1 MDSSSSPLLR
11 IRKLTKKYPIKKSFF
26 KKEFFYAVSD
36 VSFDIYRGEIVGLVG
51 ESGSGKSTIG
61 RLILGLIKPDS
72 GQIVFENQDISEKF
86 PKNLRKEISIVFQD
100 PRTSLNPRFKIF
112 DILAEPLI
120 VNGYSKDV
128 IREKVL
134 ETLKLVELDES
145 FIDRYPHE
153 LSGGQR
159 QRVAIGRSIV
169 LNPKLIIADEPT
181 SALDVS
187 IQLQIVNLIKNLNR
201 EKGVTFIF
209 ISHDINVVANLSNR
223 IIVLYKGKV
232 MEYGETDCVI
242 NNPQHPYTKILLD
255 SLPPESP
262 RHRKIFPDIPE
273 EDFSG
278 PNFEG
283 CEFYFRCPVKTDVC
297 KTKPQMKK
305 TQSGEVYC
313 HLV

>member
-1 MDSSSSPLLR
+1 MDSSSPLLR
-11 IRKLTKKYPIKKSFF
+11 VKNLTKKYPIKKSFF

-36 VSFDIYRGEIVGLVG
+36 VSFDIYRGEVVGLVG

-72 GQIVFENQDISEKF
+72 GEIIFENQDIPEKF
-86 PKNLRKEISIVFQD
+86 PKNLRREISIIFQD

-120 VNGYSKDV
+120 VNGYTKKDV

-134 ETLKLVELDES
+134 ETLSLVELDKS

-159 QRVAIGRSIV
+159 QRVAIGRAIV
-169 LNPKLIIADEPT
+169 LNPKLIVADEPT

-187 IQLQIVNLIKNLNR
+187 IQLQIVNLIKNLNK
-201 EKGVTFIF
+201 EKGITFIF
-209 ISHDINVVANLSNR
+209 ISHDINVVSNLSNK

-232 MEYGETDCVI
+232 MEYGDTYSVI
-242 NNPQHPYTKILLD
+242 NNPKHPYTKILLD
-255 SLPPESP
+255 SLPPENP
-262 RHRKIFPDIPE
+262 KHRKIFPDIPE
-273 EDFSG
+273 EDFDSF
-278 PNFEG
+278 NFEG
-283 CEFYFRCPVKTDVC
+283 CEFYFRCPIKTDIC